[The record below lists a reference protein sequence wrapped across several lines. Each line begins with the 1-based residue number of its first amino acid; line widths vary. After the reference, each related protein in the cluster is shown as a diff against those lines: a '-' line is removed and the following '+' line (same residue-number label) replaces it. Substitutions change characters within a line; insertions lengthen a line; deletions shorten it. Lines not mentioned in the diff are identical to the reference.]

1 MDPFI
6 PEKEERI
13 THNQPTRAAASSRG
27 LTLLVVVVSAV
38 LVTMC
43 AVLITM
49 MLSQQQTFTSL
60 QENVQRLQQD
70 AGGETAP
77 EPAAPPPDNAGDEQ
91 SPQVKPETIAALE
104 SELAGARKSVSAL
117 EDRLKSLEQ
126 SAAKTSG
133 NVDTAAIERAVNS
146 QTGKLAQELSRLKK
160 DVLELRLTMEE
171 LQGSIAGGDS
181 GLERRLNSIEA
192 AVTSI
197 NRARQRENNAGSG
210 DVSATLQRLEREIR
224 LLKKQHPYLG
234 D

>member
-13 THNQPTRAAASSRG
+13 THNQPSRPAASSRG

-38 LVTMC
+38 LVAMC

-49 MLSQQQTFTSL
+49 MLSQQQTFSSL

-70 AGGETAP
+70 AGGDTP
-77 EPAAPPPDNAGDEQ
+77 QQPASSTPDKAVEKP

-117 EDRLKSLEQ
+117 ESRLKSLEQ
-126 SAAKTSG
+126 SAGEGSG
-133 NVDTAAIERAVNS
+133 GADTATIQRVVSS

-160 DVLELRLTMEE
+160 DVLELRLGMEE
-171 LQGSIAGGDS
+171 IQNSVAGGDS

-210 DVSATLQRLEREIR
+210 DVSATLQRMEREIR